1 MLKNKKQRHL
11 LTFLMILSL
20 VIGFISPVSSQ
31 KYSSAAKQP
40 IKLNKSKVT
49 IKLGKTYK
57 LKTTTSKKNAKIK
70 WSTSNKKVATVTQ
83 KGKVTGKK
91 VGKANITAK
100 IKGTSKKAICK
111 VIVKKSEN
119 TSSPTAS
126 SEATPD
132 ASSSPQIPM
141 TEEEKAAYNKIVALK
156 NNYPEASAFSH
167 DKSFSYS
174 YRGKNGTNTATV
186 DVTLHGA
193 YAFPLILW
201 FAAHNEDKLIDLG
214 DMDLTEVWLS
224 GSVYHGFEENK
235 NPVISDIRV
244 GDIIG
249 CSTLKSIYSEKAV
262 VIGRSGTEFTVAE
275 ASNEK
280 VHWETKVPASAVKS
294 VFKVLG
300 DNDPTDPTESPEPSP
315 AEMGDVDA
323 VDSGIN
329 MSVQAKGEYSNW
341 EGVSNVSQFKTASG
355 DFCFAADSDS
365 SVKVVTV
372 DRTGAT
378 SSVTLQKPHSL
389 FGAVTV
395 DANGNYYMVT
405 GEQNTT
411 SDTSVQT
418 VFLSKYDST
427 GKLIKTIGDNG
438 SSSLAYYYDESF
450 YTQMPF
456 DGGNC
461 DVAINGNYLA
471 INYAREMY
479 SGHQS
484 NSVWMVDLSSF
495 STVKPEGFTNYNSH
509 SFGQRAIPYGNGFSF
524 LSWGDCYNRA
534 FSVSTYLFGGN
545 TYEGDLFHFWVR
557 EGAFTDF
564 NMSDVNNTFAKIGN
578 ISDLG
583 NGTISHVGLSAKSL
597 SADAKTEKKQIFIQ
611 IFDPTA
617 NLSNSSSYV
626 TSGERSGIAG
636 RDGNEPTTDHGVVWL
651 TNETENISYVQSV
664 ADTSGNTIILFQKSD
679 GVYAMK
685 VDKTGKVIVASEKIS
700 SSARLNPCETPV
712 YTNGKV
718 YWAANSTSGNKVY
731 IFSCSI

>member
-1 MLKNKKQRHL
+1 MKLSFNKQKMLSVIVAL
-11 LTFLMILSL
+11 AL
-20 VIGFISPVSSQ
+20 VFVAIGGNGSQ
-31 KYSSAAKQP
+31 AAKKA
-40 IKLNKSKVT
+40 IKLDKSSVT
-49 IKLGKTYK
+49 IKKGKSIT
-57 LKTTTSKKNAKIK
+57 LKATTSKKKAKIK
-70 WSTSNKKVATVTQ
+70 WSTSNKKVAPVTQ

-91 VGKANITAK
+91 PGKAIITAK
-100 IKGTSKKAICK
+100 IKGTSKKATCRVK
-111 VIVKKSEN
+111 VQKNNSAS
-119 TSSPTAS
+119 TSTPTI
-126 SEATPD
+126 EPTETPD
-132 ASSSPQIPM
+132 ATPFPFAPI
-141 TEEEKAAYNKIVALK
+141 TDEEKNAKKKIISMQS
-156 NNYPEASAFSH
+156 NYPEGASYESKERFEITVNGSE
-167 DKSFSYS
+167 
-174 YRGKNGTNTATV
+174 NGTQYHATSYYYGGESFALTIWFMAFGKDNVV
-186 DVTLHGA
+186 DIGEVDNFGQANVDALGYYFKRVTE
-193 YAFPLILW
+193 P
-201 FAAHNEDKLIDLG
+201 
-214 DMDLTEVWLS
+214 
-224 GSVYHGFEENK
+224 
-235 NPVISDIRV
+235 NPADIR
-244 GDIIG
+244 IG
-249 CSTLKSIYSEKAV
+249 NIVYYDPYGEGSDSCGV
-262 VIGRSGTEFTVAE
+262 VIDRSDDGFALADASKRIIHWDKKISASVITACLVPIEGTDT
-275 ASNEK
+275 
-280 VHWETKVPASAVKS
+280 
-294 VFKVLG
+294 
-300 DNDPTDPTESPEPSP
+300 PEPSDGL
-315 AEMGDVDA
+315 EA
-323 VDSGIN
+323 VDSGISLKVSAN
-329 MSVQAKGEYSNW
+329 GEYSNW

-355 DFCFAADSDS
+355 DFCFAVDSDS

-378 SSVTLQKPHSL
+378 SSVTLQKTHSL

-418 VFLSKYDST
+418 VFISKYDST

-636 RDGNEPTTDHGVVWL
+636 RDGNEPTTDYGVVWL
-651 TNETENISYVQSV
+651 TNETGNISYVQAV

-685 VDKTGKVIVASEKIS
+685 VDGTGKTVVSAKKIS
-700 SSARLNPCETPV
+700 SGAKLNSCETPV